1 MIRSMVRMS
10 YHISYIPQ
18 CHWSRKKLTLPPLI
32 CSNVGIRS
40 NRINSLALATI
51 GSRPIL
57 ATAVTLPFLAWYVT
71 N

>member
-1 MIRSMVRMS
+1 
-10 YHISYIPQ
+10 
-18 CHWSRKKLTLPPLI
+18 LPPLI